1 MKKKAGQNSV
11 SNIKTSK
18 FLPGVF
24 QTELNKTWL
33 DSTLD
38 QMVSKGPL
46 ESISGF
52 VGSKDGKVST
62 ADDTYITTDF
72 NPAIVSYNKEKQ
84 ITNLLAFDDI
94 ANSINENL
102 ISNLFE

>member
-1 MKKKAGQNSV
+1 
-11 SNIKTSK
+11 
-18 FLPGVF
+18 
-24 QTELNKTWL
+24 
-33 DSTLD
+33 
-38 QMVSKGPL
+38 MVSKGPL

-94 ANSINENL
+94 ANSINENFKTYNYNSTYNSARFVML
-102 ISNLFE
+102 CFS